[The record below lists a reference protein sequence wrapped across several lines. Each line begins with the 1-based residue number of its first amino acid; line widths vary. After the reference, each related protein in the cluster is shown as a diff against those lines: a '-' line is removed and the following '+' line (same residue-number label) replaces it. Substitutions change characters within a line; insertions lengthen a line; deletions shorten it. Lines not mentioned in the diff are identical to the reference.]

1 MAPHDPWCAREEAAL
16 ALAPMPPDPTRISM
30 KATASIFILRLLM
43 LISQKS
49 LRHLLD
55 TITFKEDS
63 LFSVCLTEPIINTIT
78 NTNTNTT
85 SNNNNTIPW
94 RGFLL
99 LLFSKFFFY
108 KNLFPAVDCGLC
120 LLLMFSCFSAAAAAG
135 MVPLH
140 CTSPDNNR
148 PFQALF
154 PLSDFILNPCPQF
167 IKTKTRKRHS
177 KISILRIFF
186 YLTQVHSL
194 PCLVTMCFC

>member
-1 MAPHDPWCAREEAAL
+1 
-16 ALAPMPPDPTRISM
+16 M

-49 LRHLLD
+49 STHLLN
-55 TITFKEDS
+55 TNTFKEDS
-63 LFSVCLTEPIINTIT
+63 PSSVCLTEPIINTIT

-135 MVPLH
+135 VVPLH

-154 PLSDFILNPCPQF
+154 PLSDFILNPWPQF

-177 KISILRIFF
+177 YLIFVTF
-186 YLTQVHSL
+186 FLHRQNFWKTKFTPKFTQ
-194 PCLVTMCFC
+194 

>member
-49 LRHLLD
+49 WRHLLD
-55 TITFKEDS
+55 TNIFKEYS
-63 LFSVCLTEPIINTIT
+63 LFSVCLAEPIINTST
-78 NTNTNTT
+78 NTNTNTNNNNNN
-85 SNNNNTIPW
+85 NNNNTNSW

-99 LLFSKFFFY
+99 LLFSKDFFQKSFS
-108 KNLFPAVDCGLC
+108 AVDCGLC

-135 MVPLH
+135 VVPLH

-177 KISILRIFF
+177 KMRWPKLKTYIRQTDRRIL
-186 YLTQVHSL
+186 
-194 PCLVTMCFC
+194 